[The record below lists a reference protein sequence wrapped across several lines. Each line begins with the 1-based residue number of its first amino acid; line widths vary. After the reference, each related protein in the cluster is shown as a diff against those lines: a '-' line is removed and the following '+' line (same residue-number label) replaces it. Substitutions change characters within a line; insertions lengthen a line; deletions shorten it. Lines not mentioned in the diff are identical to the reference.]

1 MTKKI
6 RRKIAGVLVMIL
18 LGITV
23 LPSNVSATEVVS
35 DSSENLENTSI
46 EETEQT
52 DQTEELSE
60 NEIKNMQE
68 MTDEQ
73 VQSEENSSYLGSGLI
88 NYVGVEYPYLQ
99 TPCEQKLVVSFGD
112 GSENISDAKLICQK
126 PNGEEFTLLL
136 SERENE
142 LYLFQ
147 SSFESSDAGVYQLL
161 RFSYVQESVETSIDL
176 REIGI
181 EAMFGV
187 DEYYPGYGEDFDESN
202 IDPEAIEMSVVNIDG
217 DDVSSAE
224 GDVEEAIELT
234 AEDVYSEE
242 KDSEQNGNII
252 SRATSTFLSSVADI
266 VMPATTVQAAENKVV
281 VLDPGHGGSDP
292 GASASNLVEKSLNLK
307 IAQYCKEELEEY
319 SGVTVYMTR
328 ESDVYVGLEER
339 VQKAKKLGAD
349 VFVSIH
355 INSATATANGVE
367 VWYPNSS
374 YNTAV
379 YNQGKDL
386 SNAILRELVALGLKN
401 RGIKFKD
408 SENGTT
414 YEDGSVADYYS
425 VIRDSKKNGFPGII
439 VEHAF
444 ITNASDAAKLAQDS
458 FLKKLGIA
466 DATGIAN
473 YFKLSK
479 GSYIQIDKKND
490 FEGTAQ
496 IKVFGLGSNGTL
508 KVWNEDTNALK
519 SYSIANG
526 KETLDFNV
534 NDFSGARGRYYAEG
548 FNSSGISLYKTSFY
562 VSKDT
567 SSEITVNSDGMEK
580 QYTVNIKFKDM
591 PSEVTKVQV
600 PVWCAAD
607 QSDIIWYN
615 ATQVSKGNWQAI
627 INIKDYKKYGAYNV
641 HIYAGMTDG
650 TMKCLGATAINVTKP
665 TLSVETGNYQKNE
678 GTFDVLITD
687 VNSPSGVEKI
697 QVPVWCASN
706 QSDIKWYTAEKQSD
720 GSYKV
725 TVSMANHKYAVG
737 EYKVHTYITTGN
749 GMTVFGGSTP
759 NVSMSLPDMEV
770 SAKDVDGKET
780 TYVLKVTNTNLLG
793 VIKNIQFATWS
804 VENGQ
809 DDIRWYNGS
818 RNSLGEWTGTA
829 EIKNHKSTGTY
840 NVHVYATLSNGTM
853 KYLGMTTFNV
863 TKPTLSVET
872 GNYQKNEG
880 TFDVLITDVNSPSG
894 VEKIQVPVW
903 CASNQSDIK
912 WYTAEKQSDGSYKV
926 TVSMANHKYAVG
938 EYKVHTYITTG
949 NGMTVFGGSTPNV
962 SMSLP
967 DMEVSAKDVDGK
979 ETTYVLKV
987 TNTNLLGVI
996 KNIQFAT
1003 WSVENGQDDIRWYN
1017 GSRNSLGE
1025 WTGTAEIKNHKSAG
1039 AYNVYAYA
1047 ILADG
1052 TMILLGTTTFE
1063 VTKPAVSDISVE
1075 SYDEDSGAFEV
1086 IISGAVPNLSV
1097 AKVQVP
1103 VWCAENQSD
1112 IKWYDA
1118 IKQDDGTYEVNVDP
1132 MYHKYNSGLYK
1143 IDVYITIESGICSY
1157 VGSRSQM
1164 VSATKYYSIM
1174 GNTSVT
1180 VEQMMSYFKASGHE
1194 YPSIE
1199 LGAGGASTLEQFCN
1213 LYCEEAAA
1221 EGVRAEVAFAQAMK
1235 ETGWLQYGGIVKVNQ
1250 FNFAGLGALDG
1261 NSSGNCASFPDVR
1274 TGIRAQ
1280 IQHLKAYA
1288 STELLNNTCVDPRFN
1303 LVTRGCAPY
1312 VEWLGQ
1318 KENPTGKGWATAA
1331 GYGTSIVTMIK
1342 KMKSH

>member
-829 EIKNHKSTGTY
+829 EIKNHKS
-840 NVHVYATLSNGTM
+840 
-853 KYLGMTTFNV
+853 
-863 TKPTLSVET
+863 
-872 GNYQKNEG
+872 
-880 TFDVLITDVNSPSG
+880 
-894 VEKIQVPVW
+894 
-903 CASNQSDIK
+903 
-912 WYTAEKQSDGSYKV
+912 
-926 TVSMANHKYAVG
+926 
-938 EYKVHTYITTG
+938 
-949 NGMTVFGGSTPNV
+949 
-962 SMSLP
+962 
-967 DMEVSAKDVDGK
+967 
-979 ETTYVLKV
+979 
-987 TNTNLLGVI
+987 
-996 KNIQFAT
+996 
-1003 WSVENGQDDIRWYN
+1003 
-1017 GSRNSLGE
+1017 
-1025 WTGTAEIKNHKSAG
+1025 AG

-1235 ETGWLQYGGIVKVNQ
+1235 ETGWLQYGGIVRINQ